1 MDSSKP
7 RSRLRYSLSVLTN
20 RESYRIKSKSS
31 KSSSLMPKSVS
42 SENIKEDI
50 ISEEND
56 LKLLM
61 NVVRKS
67 NSFLKRTNILPQKV
81 NAKKTFNLPQ
91 TESLRSFRNKVNY
104 CQPNLDNFNKE
115 NITIVHPSQVK
126 MPPKHPRSA
135 KPNSSQDIFK
145 TQDLTSVLK
154 EINEN
159 KKLRNNV
166 HDHIC
171 KPNNLSSPYDDASPS
186 SQVPFEVHSLSSEI
200 ASLSPEVNSLLPVV
214 PSLSPEEPSLSPEEP
229 SLSPKVPS
237 LSPEVPSLSPEVPS
251 LSPKGPTLSPEVPSM
266 SPEVPSMSP
275 EVPSLSPEV
284 PSLSPKVPSLSPE
297 VPSLSPEVPSL
308 SPEVPSLS
316 PEVPSMSSEVPSL
329 SPELPSL
336 SPDDPSLSSEVILQS
351 PEIPSPS
358 PEVPPLSAKVPP
370 LSPEVPPLSPEV
382 PPMSPE
388 IPPLSPE
395 VPPLSPEV
403 PPLSPEIPFL
413 TPEVASISPEV
424 LSLTETSPKDAFPFK
439 FPDVDQFDLSSSFP
453 DDEIDNATQIAGNP
467 SQKISTNT
475 NSTSTKYTINATDQ
489 INKVKNVNQV
499 ANIDIEISTAGNNKV
514 ENVTEVLCQEKNH
527 SHSSENPMDTI
538 TDMTAFIFTNILNQE
553 FYKIANSKTAIE
565 AVQIQNKNKEEDT
578 SKHEKLWSKNVMP
591 SISAKLTVPKKRNFY
606 DLVTPRGYRPKTDN
620 GEVSNL
626 RWRKVSQ

>member
-200 ASLSPEVNSLLPVV
+200 ASLSPEVNSLSPEAPSLSPEV
-214 PSLSPEEPSLSPEEP
+214 PSLSPEAREVPSLSPEVPSHSQELP
-229 SLSPKVPS
+229 SLSTEVPS
-237 LSPEVPSLSPEVPS
+237 LSPEVPSLSPELPS
-251 LSPKGPTLSPEVPSM
+251 LSPDAPALSSEVLLQ
-266 SPEVPSMSP
+266 SP
-275 EVPSLSPEV
+275 EVPSLSPEI
-284 PSLSPKVPSLSPE
+284 PSLSPE

-308 SPEVPSLS
+308 SPEVPPLS
-316 PEVPSMSSEVPSL
+316 PEVPSLSPKVPSL
-329 SPELPSL
+329 SPE
-336 SPDDPSLSSEVILQS
+336 V
-351 PEIPSPS
+351 
-358 PEVPPLSAKVPP
+358 
-370 LSPEVPPLSPEV
+370 
-382 PPMSPE
+382 
-388 IPPLSPE
+388 PPLSPE

-403 PPLSPEIPFL
+403 PPLSPEIPSLSPEVPPLSPEVASLSSKVPFL

>member
-200 ASLSPEVNSLLPVV
+200 ASLSPEVNSLSPEAPSLSPEV
-214 PSLSPEEPSLSPEEP
+214 PSLSPEAREVPSLSPEVPSHSQELP
-229 SLSPKVPS
+229 SLSTEVPS
-237 LSPEVPSLSPEVPS
+237 LSPEVPSLSPELPS
-251 LSPKGPTLSPEVPSM
+251 LSPDAPALSSEVLLQ
-266 SPEVPSMSP
+266 SP
-275 EVPSLSPEV
+275 EVPSLSPEI
-284 PSLSPKVPSLSPE
+284 PSLSPE

-308 SPEVPSLS
+308 SPEVPPLS
-316 PEVPSMSSEVPSL
+316 PEVPSLSPKVPSL
-329 SPELPSL
+329 SPE
-336 SPDDPSLSSEVILQS
+336 V
-351 PEIPSPS
+351 
-358 PEVPPLSAKVPP
+358 
-370 LSPEVPPLSPEV
+370 
-382 PPMSPE
+382 
-388 IPPLSPE
+388 PPLSPE

-403 PPLSPEIPFL
+403 PPLSPEIPSLSPEVPPLSLSSKVPFL